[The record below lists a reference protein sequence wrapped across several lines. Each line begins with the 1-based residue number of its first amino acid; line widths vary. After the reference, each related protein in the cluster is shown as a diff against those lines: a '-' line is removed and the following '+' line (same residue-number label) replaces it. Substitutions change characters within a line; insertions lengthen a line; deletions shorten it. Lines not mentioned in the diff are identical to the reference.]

1 MYEEQTY
8 DRVLRLEEAD
18 LEPVSLIPRLNLPD
32 LEETACFKP
41 KGCDDYLVIHCRPV
55 DRYSQQC
62 PICQK
67 KTILNIHGYLGK
79 DRLVHDVNVGVQQ
92 IDLSVRVPRYR
103 CEECG
108 NTFAHTFQSI
118 MENRQMTYRLYE
130 QIRRDSFVR
139 TYTDVSAAYGFS
151 ATTIASIFDEYAE
164 ELEGKRSVVV
174 APRVLGIDEKHIVH
188 AMRAV
193 FVDIETGVLLEMKGG
208 NKKADIIGTI
218 QSMVD
223 YDKNIEIVTMD
234 MSPAYRSYV
243 QECIPF
249 AKIVVDKYHVFQLLQ
264 TRVKKVRTRLI
275 DMFANIVK
283 EEPDAAKQ
291 DRMKLVL
298 NAANK
303 DHYLFKFGARRL
315 EEDPAR
321 LMLMADL
328 CRTFPEFNHLR
339 LLKEN
344 FEKIYD
350 AETREEAERL
360 YEEWAPLVP
369 PKGKLQMAKWQEK
382 YNVPPELYAEFRSF
396 ANTLTNWYNEIFS
409 YFDDG
414 CRFTNAATEGLNN
427 LIERF
432 SRLGNGYSFER
443 LRAKALFWH
452 MAAPRTRYV
461 LSAKKLPVY
470 AESHTTSFRM
480 RAAIVGSYSYDL
492 PKKVGTKTIHIIE
505 EEPSLMMPRTPLSVF
520 VYAPKS
526 RE

>member
-18 LEPVSLIPRLNLPD
+18 LEPVSTVPKLNLPD
-32 LEETACFKP
+32 LDETACFKP
-41 KGCDDYLVIHCRPV
+41 KGCDDYLVIHCRLI

-62 PICQK
+62 PICRK
-67 KTILNIHGYLGK
+67 PTILNIHGYLGK
-79 DRLVHDVNVGVQQ
+79 DRLVHDVSVGIQQ
-92 IDLSVRVPRYR
+92 IDLSVKVPRYR

-108 NTFAHTFQSI
+108 NTFSHVFQSI

-139 TYTDVSAAYGFS
+139 TYADVAAAYGFS
-151 ATTIASIFDEYAE
+151 APTIASIFDEYAA
-164 ELEGKRSVVV
+164 ELEEKRSAVV

-193 FVDIETGVLLEMKGG
+193 FVDIETGVLLEMKSG
-208 NKKADIIGTI
+208 NKKSDIIGTI
-218 QSMVD
+218 QSMTD

-234 MSPAYRSYV
+234 MSPAYRSHV
-243 QECIPF
+243 QECLPS
-249 AKIVVDKYHVFQLLQ
+249 AKIVVDKYHVIQLLQ
-264 TRVKKVRTRLI
+264 TRVKKVRTRLV
-275 DMFANIVK
+275 DMFAKAIK
-283 EEPDAAKQ
+283 EEPDTARQ
-291 DRMKLVL
+291 ERMKLVL
-298 NAANK
+298 SAANK
-303 DHYLFKFGARRL
+303 DHYLFKFGARKL

-321 LMLMADL
+321 IMLMADL
-328 CRTFPEFNHLR
+328 CQTFPEFNHLR

-344 FEKIYD
+344 FEKIYE
-350 AETREEAERL
+350 AETREEAEHR
-360 YEEWAPLVP
+360 YKEWAPLVP
-369 PKGKLQMAKWQEK
+369 PKGKVQLEKWQEK
-382 YNVPPELYAEFRSF
+382 YKVPPELYAEFRSF
-396 ANTLTNWYNEIFS
+396 VNTITNWYEEMFS

-452 MAAPRTRYV
+452 MAAPRTRYI
-461 LSAKKLPVY
+461 LAAKKLPVY
-470 AESHTTSFRM
+470 AESHTVAFRM
-480 RAAIVGSYSYDL
+480 RAAYVGSTSYEA
-492 PKKVGTKTIHIIE
+492 PKKIGTKTIQCIE
-505 EEPSLMMPRTPLSVF
+505 EEYSLTIPRQPLSVF